1 MAAAYPAEPFK
12 QADSLLTGM
21 IESYR
26 GSTDA
31 ADMADIQSLLETTV
45 KIARDREYR
54 VHNNIK
60 ELSQKVAGLEAAA
73 VYSDAKASHEQ
84 RMTAINSSI
93 AEVQQEVHRVN
104 TDIRG
109 ANDQQQQLQ
118 QRQKQL
124 LANKEQLVEQQQ
136 VVEPDKLN
144 RITLY
149 ANITG
154 VAFEY
159 SSLGEQLLL
168 ATVSDSVRGEVRP
181 VSIDRSQPTFEQV
194 NALWDE
200 IPCPVLE

>member
-93 AEVQQEVHRVN
+93 AEVQQE
-104 TDIRG
+104 
-109 ANDQQQQLQ
+109 QQQLQ

-159 SSLGEQLLL
+159 SSLGEQLLQ

-194 NALWDE
+194 NALWNE
-200 IPCPVLE
+200 IPCPALE